1 MSVQVAG
8 ASSRSRSGGLGGGN
22 RYKKARARS
31 SRTSWKGMGR
41 FVSWGLYCGAFLIF
55 LMGISFGLLAAY
67 RWMTNYPFFSLR
79 EVQIEGN
86 TRMTYNEV
94 LSLGKV
100 SLGEN
105 TLNMNIRGIESCLRE
120 SPWIRSVQISRVLP
134 DKLKIVLDEREPAFW
149 VLRDKEM
156 YYADSRGNIIDKVE
170 PSKFEAKPMLEIEK
184 NSDAGLELFFNML
197 QTNAFSG
204 LPFMPEQASWI
215 RVGPGKLLV
224 LHFEKPGITFEIG
237 MDDWSGNV
245 KRLLQV
251 WKDVR
256 ERGEAKK
263 VRGLRAIGNNVWV
276 VNSGSKTKA

>member
-1 MSVQVAG
+1 MPMQLAG
-8 ASSRSRSGGLGGGN
+8 AANRSRSGSGGGN
-22 RYKKARARS
+22 RYKKARVRS
-31 SRTSWKGMGR
+31 SGARWKGMGR
-41 FVSWGLYCGAFLIF
+41 LFAWSLYCGAFLIF
-55 LMGISFGLLAAY
+55 LLGVSLGLLAAY
-67 RWMTNYPFFSLR
+67 RWMTNYPFFSLQ
-79 EVQIEGN
+79 EVEVVGN
-86 TRMTYNEV
+86 TRLAYNEV
-94 LSLGKV
+94 LSMGNIAI
-100 SLGEN
+100 GEN
-105 TLNMNIRGIESCLRE
+105 TLSMNIREIESRLA
-120 SPWIRSVQISRVLP
+120 SNPWIRSVQISRILP
-134 DKLKIVLDEREPAFW
+134 DRVKIVVDERVPAFW
-149 VLRDKEM
+149 VLREKDM

-204 LPFMPEQASWI
+204 LPFLPEQASWI

-224 LHFEKPGITFEIG
+224 LHFENPGITFEIG

-256 ERGEAKK
+256 ERGEARK